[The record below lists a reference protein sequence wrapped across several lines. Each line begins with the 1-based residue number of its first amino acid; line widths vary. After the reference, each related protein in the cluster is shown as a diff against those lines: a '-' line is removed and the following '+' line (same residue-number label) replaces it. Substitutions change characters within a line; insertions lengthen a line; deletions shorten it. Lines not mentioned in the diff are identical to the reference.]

1 MLRKAAT
8 KTMLVDGWFKG
19 NMHFHHQPP
28 FLALTSKKWVPQR
41 SLCFNAWF
49 FHMPS
54 LLLSQNGLGVSGNER
69 LGQGQGHV
77 TLQKSTPGTMAKTN
91 VERIPRLKPLVL
103 VLTNTN

>member
-1 MLRKAAT
+1 MLHKATT

-41 SLCFNAWF
+41 SQCFNAWF
-49 FHMPS
+49 FRMPS

-69 LGQGQGHV
+69 LGKDRGMLLCRNQ
-77 TLQKSTPGTMAKTN
+77 
-91 VERIPRLKPLVL
+91 PLVPWQKQML
-103 VLTNTN
+103 SKYLG

>member
-28 FLALTSKKWVPQR
+28 FLALTSKKWVPQK

-49 FHMPS
+49 FRMPS
-54 LLLSQNGLGVSGNER
+54 PLLSQNGLGVSGDER
-69 LGQGQGHV
+69 LGQGPTYLPSPTSLLLPTYLPPPTSLTSLPVH
-77 TLQKSTPGTMAKTN
+77 S
-91 VERIPRLKPLVL
+91 ISKP
-103 VLTNTN
+103 